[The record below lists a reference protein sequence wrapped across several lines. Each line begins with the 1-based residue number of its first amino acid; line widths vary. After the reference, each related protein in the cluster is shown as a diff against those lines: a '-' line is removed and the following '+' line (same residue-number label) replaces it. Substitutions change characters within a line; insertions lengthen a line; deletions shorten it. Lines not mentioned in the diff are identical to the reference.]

1 MEVVLI
7 KDHQL
12 GKKFEI
18 VKVKDGF
25 ARNFLIPNGIAIY
38 ASEKNRKEACFLLSG
53 KKMREQ
59 RQKNEILKIAK
70 ELQETKWELTVNTD
84 SDGKITDKI
93 TTERFVKMIKEQF
106 KDCKIN
112 AKSII
117 LKDKVEGV
125 GTVKVNVK
133 MQMDVIAEISV
144 NLKKNV

>member
-38 ASEKNRKEACFLLSG
+38 ASEKNRKEACFLLAG
-53 KKMREQ
+53 EKMREQ